1 MSTNAKIRIAA
12 YIVILLILA
21 YFSVSFSYGAYK
33 ANMPDS
39 FVDTQ
44 NMGNITVD
52 GSDVTPVLGLLG
64 SGANGFMAFL
74 TSVIYMV
81 VIFVVS
87 LILVIPFR
95 LIALNKESEVSRQEA
110 DICKWSFIVVSV
122 FSLILGLILTRGTVL
137 GLTLVYTGIWA
148 LIILF
153 VYTFWAIKRASL

>member
-110 DICKWSFIVVSV
+110 DICKWSFIK
-122 FSLILGLILTRGTVL
+122 L
-137 GLTLVYTGIWA
+137 
-148 LIILF
+148 
-153 VYTFWAIKRASL
+153 